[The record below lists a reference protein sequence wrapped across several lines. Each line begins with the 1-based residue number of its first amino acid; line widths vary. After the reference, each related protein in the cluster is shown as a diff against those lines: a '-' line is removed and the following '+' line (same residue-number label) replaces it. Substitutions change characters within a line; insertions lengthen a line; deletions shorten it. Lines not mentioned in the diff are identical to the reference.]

1 MRSLVE
7 LYHGEL
13 IPSRAFADGGIHEA
27 IEHYEDIVFYEI
39 LAEELALR
47 DMDGE
52 PLTGENYRALMER
65 IDTYLSE
72 FDRHGTDHVN
82 VDLEGGMAYRARPCD
97 LGKRSVKRCRRS
109 LKSLFCGFSPPQLAG
124 EFAPE
129 AGPPDDD
136 CGLWRCGHGG
146 KVRRH

>member
-1 MRSLVE
+1 M
-7 LYHGEL
+7 
-13 IPSRAFADGGIHEA
+13 A

-82 VDLEGGMAYRARPCD
+82 VDLE
-97 LGKRSVKRCRRS
+97 
-109 LKSLFCGFSPPQLAG
+109 
-124 EFAPE
+124 E
-129 AGPPDDD
+129 
-136 CGLWRCGHGG
+136 
-146 KVRRH
+146 